1 MDPDART
8 AVLGVGIA
16 FCVLFGSLTLAV
28 VVESGLDVLTVVSF
42 MILAL
47 LVIALVGAI
56 RHPPDE

>member
-16 FCVLFGSLTLAV
+16 FCVLFGGLTLAV
-28 VVESGLDVLTVVSF
+28 VAESGLDVLTLTSF
-42 MILAL
+42 LILAL
-47 LVIALVGAI
+47 LVIGLIGAI